1 RAGVLLG
8 LQQSRH
14 QMHLVGADEF
24 RGALQADEGLEPGGK
39 LVPVEVPPAGR
50 VGLPG
55 QLEQS
60 LPLGFV
66 GDAVEREQV
75 CDVALL
81 EPDLAQLHP
90 ADLGLGRPDLP
101 AGGLPGDALRLAQ
114 PAELCAQQDTA
125 HGRTAVLELDARHF
139 PCLRT
144 YVQPTATGRRL
155 CVSMPQL
162 NQLWGDTYGPFL
174 RRTGGT
180 GAGPRRGG
188 TRSAVSAVCPLRRP
202 PTVDGRPRRL
212 TPRSGQEIRSSN
224 SPSLAP
230 SRNASISPRVK
241 TRTGPSGCR
250 EFRTAT
256 PAPPGRRASSTHWP
270 WWLLRRLLR
279 H

>member
-1 RAGVLLG
+1 A
-8 LQQSRH
+8 
-14 QMHLVGADEF
+14 
-24 RGALQADEGLEPGGK
+24 
-39 LVPVEVPPAGR
+39 VP
-50 VGLPG
+50 
-55 QLEQS
+55 
-60 LPLGFV
+60 
-66 GDAVEREQV
+66 
-75 CDVALL
+75 
-81 EPDLAQLHP
+81 
-90 ADLGLGRPDLP
+90 
-101 AGGLPGDALRLAQ
+101 
-114 PAELCAQQDTA
+114 A
-125 HGRTAVLELDARHF
+125 HGRTADLELDAPHF

-202 PTVDGRPRRL
+202 PTVDGRPRGL

-230 SRNASISPRVK
+230 SRNASISLRVK

-250 EFRTAT
+250 EFLTAT
-256 PAPPGRRASSTHWP
+256 PAPPGRAASSTQLP
-270 WWLLRRLLR
+270 LGPLRWLLRQANVDSSAAVRSLWIFAISFSLSVGTDKSTRLCVLFDALQSIR
-279 H
+279 PPLAP